1 MWKRTFCCVCLL
13 VTSTQITFW
22 NTLSK
27 SKKFSK
33 GTLMGVLKIEPN
45 ILCSRPRA
53 IQWLNLSGVFSLSFL
68 EYAQVSVHKI
78 HRLATHQSVH
88 CTFWS
93 LIWPL
98 GSSGFTPCPAPK
110 KYGLLQI
117 LPNTSEHTVL
127 LKKKKKVRKRTFLV
141 VQWLRLG
148 APKCRWLGLNPQPGN
163 QIQHAA
169 TKTQR
174 SQINK

>member
-1 MWKRTFCCVCLL
+1 MWKRTFCCICLL

-22 NTLSK
+22 NTLWKSK
-27 SKKFSK
+27 KFSKGTSMGVLSKKFSK

-53 IQWLNLSGVFSLSFL
+53 IQWLNVSGVFSLSFL
-68 EYAQVSVHKI
+68 GYAQVSVHKI

-98 GSSGFTPCPAPK
+98 GSSGFIPCPAPK
-110 KYGLLQI
+110 KYGLLQL
-117 LPNTSEHTVL
+117 LPHISEHTVL
-127 LKKKKKVRKRTFLV
+127 FFKKKMSGKRL
-141 VQWLRLG
+141 
-148 APKCRWLGLNPQPGN
+148 
-163 QIQHAA
+163 
-169 TKTQR
+169 
-174 SQINK
+174 S